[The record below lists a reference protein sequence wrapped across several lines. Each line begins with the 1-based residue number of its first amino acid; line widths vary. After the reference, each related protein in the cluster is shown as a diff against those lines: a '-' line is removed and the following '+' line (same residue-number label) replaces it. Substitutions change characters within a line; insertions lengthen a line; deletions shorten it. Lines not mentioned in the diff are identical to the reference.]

1 MKVLITGANGQL
13 GKEMIDLSP
22 KFNLSVEAFNKNN
35 LDITNKN
42 KLQDTLDMIE
52 PKILVNT
59 AAFTSVD
66 KAETFKESAY
76 AVNHQ
81 GPKNLAELCRER
93 SIFLIHISTDYVFN
107 GLKGSEYEEHDQVS
121 PINTYGDSKL
131 KGEEEIRSIISEH
144 IIIRTSWVF
153 GAYGHNFIQTI
164 LNLIKNEKDLKIV
177 NDQFGCPTSTRSLA
191 DCIYQICTKYSK
203 NEDFEYGTYHFTNQP
218 STSWHN
224 FAKEIMDLAYKYKI
238 INEIK
243 NIESI
248 SHKEYSSLASR
259 PLNSSMSSRKI
270 CEMFN
275 LAGSQWKEEL
285 ELAITK
291 LSIK

>member
-22 KFNLSVEAFNKNN
+22 KFNLSVEAFNKNK

-42 KLQDTLDMIE
+42 KLQDTLDIIE

-81 GPKNLAELCRER
+81 GSKNLAELCRER

-131 KGEEEIRSIISEH
+131 KGEEVIRSIISEH

-203 NEDFEYGTYHFTNQP
+203 NEVFEYGTYHFTNQP

>member
-42 KLQDTLDMIE
+42 KLQDTLDIIE

-153 GAYGHNFIQTI
+153 
-164 LNLIKNEKDLKIV
+164 
-177 NDQFGCPTSTRSLA
+177 
-191 DCIYQICTKYSK
+191 
-203 NEDFEYGTYHFTNQP
+203 
-218 STSWHN
+218 
-224 FAKEIMDLAYKYKI
+224 
-238 INEIK
+238 
-243 NIESI
+243 
-248 SHKEYSSLASR
+248 
-259 PLNSSMSSRKI
+259 
-270 CEMFN
+270 
-275 LAGSQWKEEL
+275 
-285 ELAITK
+285 
-291 LSIK
+291 

>member
-42 KLQDTLDMIE
+42 KLQDTLDIIE